1 MWIVADINGNVLP
14 EHGHFFN
21 SQKCKEFIDE
31 TLDKDLPPGDNLHIP
46 TYIGPADKS
55 KALEGHIRAI
65 IEEIDPNPLREGLR
79 RTPERAARM
88 FRDLTT
94 PEDVKVT
101 VFDAEG
107 MSEMIVQT
115 NIPFH
120 SLCEHH
126 MLPFIGTAAIAYIPD
141 GIIIGLSKLP
151 RIVQHH
157 ATGLHN
163 QERVT
168 KKIADTLM
176 DAVKPKGAAVI
187 LRARHLCME
196 LRGIQV
202 PGVYT
207 TTSYLHG
214 AFQKPEVRA
223 EFLSLV
229 RGK

>member
-1 MWIVADINGNVLP
+1 MWVVGDINGDVHP
-14 EHGHFFN
+14 KHGYFFN
-21 SQKCKEFIDE
+21 SQQCKKFIDK
-31 TLDKDLPPGDNLHIP
+31 TLDKDLPPGDNLHTP
-46 TYIGPADKS
+46 FYIGPADREGM
-55 KALEGHIRAI
+55 LEGHIQAI
-65 IEEIDPNPLREGLR
+65 IEEVDPSPLREGLL
-79 RTPERAARM
+79 RTPERAAKM

-94 PEDVKVT
+94 PEDVEIT

-115 NIPFH
+115 DIPFH

-141 GIIIGLSKLP
+141 GTIIGLSKLL
-151 RIVQHH
+151 RLVRYH

-168 KKIADTLM
+168 RNIADTLM
-176 DAVKPKGAAVI
+176 DAMKPKGVAVV

-196 LRGIQV
+196 LRGVQV
-202 PGVYT
+202 PGVH
-207 TTSYLHG
+207 TSTCYLHG